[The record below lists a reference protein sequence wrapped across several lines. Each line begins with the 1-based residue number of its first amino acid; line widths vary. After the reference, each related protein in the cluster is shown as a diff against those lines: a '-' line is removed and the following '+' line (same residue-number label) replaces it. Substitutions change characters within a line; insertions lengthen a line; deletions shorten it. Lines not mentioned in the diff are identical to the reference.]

1 MRGPCALDRAEH
13 ILTTAAKRQPKIASL
28 LTVDRNRVWS
38 ISGLAPSAHPQPVR
52 DFLAY
57 ASVEA
62 EFGGSRAEP
71 LALMSICAAF
81 AAIAARASRS
91 RILVG
96 TAVSA
101 RQTEFALRARRI
113 MRDTRRMVGSC
124 TSVNGLM
131 TV

>member
-13 ILTTAAKRQPKIASL
+13 ILTTAAKRQSKIASL
-28 LTVDRNRVWS
+28 L
-38 ISGLAPSAHPQPVR
+38 ISGLAPSRTPQPVR

-57 ASVEA
+57 APVEA

-81 AAIAARASRS
+81 AAIAARVSRS

-101 RQTEFALRARRI
+101 RQTEFALQARRI
-113 MRDTRRMVGSC
+113 MKDTRRMVGSC